1 MYIVY
6 IYISYIYIY
15 IQYIYFDHCC
25 IYNVGALWSIY
36 LTSHFKIHPRPCTA
50 MYINLRKLSTERISL
65 ILS

>member
-15 IQYIYFDHCC
+15 IYIY
-25 IYNVGALWSIY
+25 IQYNVGALWSIY